1 MKSLVSLQW
10 CTVGQACEILAF
22 LVVAQDPLDDHLIGI
37 VAHAGHLALEAA
49 QHVLKVARPADL
61 REHGVQLG
69 IVHQGTFNSWP
80 HLLNSSSTSFR
91 DRLTDIIEGGSEIRL
106 VDDAILV
113 DVHKLEALLVS
124 GDLFIAEGAE
134 ALSLAFPHH
143 DSSGE

>member
-1 MKSLVSLQW
+1 MVSSYCVVQP
-10 CTVGQACEILAF
+10 CEILAF
-22 LVVAQDPLDDHLIGI
+22 LVVAQDPVDDHLIGI
-37 VAHAGHLALEAA
+37 VAHAGHLAFEAA

-61 REHGVQLG
+61 GEHGVQLG
-69 IVHQGTFNSWP
+69 IVHQGTFQVTTP
-80 HLLNSSSTSFR
+80 HLINSLSPKFR
-91 DRLTDIIEGGSEIRL
+91 DRLTDIIEGGSEIGL

-113 DVHKLEALLVS
+113 DVHKFEALLVS